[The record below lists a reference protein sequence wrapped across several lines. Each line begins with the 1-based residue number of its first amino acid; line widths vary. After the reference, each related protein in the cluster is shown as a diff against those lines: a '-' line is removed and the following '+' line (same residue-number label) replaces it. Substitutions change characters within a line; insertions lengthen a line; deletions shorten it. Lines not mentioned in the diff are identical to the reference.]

1 MDYVNLASEK
11 TLRAVRKNPMNFGL
25 RYKEYGHSASILDY
39 SDEKITEMLLG
50 VYTDTK
56 HLLVDGDYFIDM
68 KDVIRT
74 GCISEDVS
82 YKKKPALNVDRAE
95 NYSINNIQYF
105 YVKGYFLIT
114 KNEVNGRKKHFIN
127 SYLLKTKAIR
137 PSRGKHEGLYCIKNE
152 RQFLQTFKDVDLP
165 KELFRV
171 IQFFINSTFFRDQ
184 YKIRE
189 FMVESET
196 KINWCK

>member
-11 TLRAVRKNPMNFGL
+11 TLRAVRKNPINFGL
-25 RYKEYGHSASILDY
+25 RYKEYGHSVSILDY

-74 GCISEDVS
+74 GCILEDVS
-82 YKKKPALNVDRAE
+82 YKKKPALNVDGTK

-114 KNEVNGRKKHFIN
+114 KNEVNGREKHFIN

-137 PSRGKHEGLYCIKNE
+137 LSRGKHEGLYCIKNDYE
-152 RQFLQTFKDVDLP
+152 LLQVFKDVYLP
-165 KELFRV
+165 KDLFHA
-171 IQFFINSTFFRDQ
+171 IKYCINGTFWRDQ
-184 YKIRE
+184 YKISD
-189 FMVESET
+189 FIVESET
-196 KINWCK
+196 KTNWCK